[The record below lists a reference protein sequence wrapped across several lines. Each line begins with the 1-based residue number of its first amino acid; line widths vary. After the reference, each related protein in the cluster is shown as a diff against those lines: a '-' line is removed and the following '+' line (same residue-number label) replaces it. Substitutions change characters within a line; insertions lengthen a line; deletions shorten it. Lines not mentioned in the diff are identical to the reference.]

1 MSSEDIQDNVPPK
14 APPGGLL
21 DSEHYW
27 RDRQPW
33 LQEHGYLLRA
43 RYRPDWKPSW
53 EGTNKNYFQCEDGR
67 ALMHP
72 DILDATR
79 ISDGSMIMLKRTSKA
94 LHPHE
99 ADIGQFFSTQP
110 LSSDPRNHCIPIYD
124 VLQDPLE
131 EDSQILAMPLLR
143 SYDDPRFQ
151 TIGEAL
157 EFFRQVFEGLQFMHE
172 NHVAHRDIMSLNTMM
187 DPIPMFPELFHP
199 RSQDMKRD
207 FSGPVKPLTRTQRP
221 TKYFFVDFGHA
232 RKYNPD
238 DGSPLELPLFGGDRT
253 VPEFQEDGY
262 DKPYNPFPT
271 DIYYLGNLIR
281 EEFLQVKFL
290 L

>member
-1 MSSEDIQDNVPPK
+1 
-14 APPGGLL
+14 
-21 DSEHYW
+21 
-27 RDRQPW
+27 
-33 LQEHGYLLRA
+33 
-43 RYRPDWKPSW
+43 
-53 EGTNKNYFQCEDGR
+53 
-67 ALMHP
+67 
-72 DILDATR
+72 
-79 ISDGSMIMLKRTSKA
+79 MLKKTSKS

-99 ADIGQFFSTQP
+99 ADIGQLFSTQP

-131 EDSQILAMPLLR
+131 EDSQILVMPLLR
-143 SYDDPRFQ
+143 SYDNPRFQ

-187 DPIPMFPELFHP
+187 DPVPMFPELFHP
-199 RSQDMKRD
+199 RRQNMKRD

-281 EEFLQVKFL
+281 EEFLQKYSGLDFMDTLVGDMVQHDPTKRPSIDTVADRFNKIRRTLSVRKCRSRLVSKKEDVITRAFL
-290 L
+290 DIRHAFRTVNYIIRRLPATPTPSNKV